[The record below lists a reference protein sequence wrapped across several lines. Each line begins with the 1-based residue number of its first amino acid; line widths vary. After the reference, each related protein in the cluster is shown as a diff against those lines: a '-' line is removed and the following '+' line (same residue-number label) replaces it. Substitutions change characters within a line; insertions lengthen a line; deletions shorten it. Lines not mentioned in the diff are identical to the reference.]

1 MFGILSMKCHHIN
14 LNTNFRAKKMINKEK
29 IYTLYMQWVD
39 KVTEDNDWKT
49 QFTPR
54 EIVNKICEII
64 EDESKNNK

>member
-1 MFGILSMKCHHIN
+1 
-14 LNTNFRAKKMINKEK
+14 MINKEK
-29 IYTLYMQWVD
+29 IYALYMQWVD